1 MYWREHS
8 LNQFCVL
15 LFGDEIHFI
24 EEQISE
30 NINMEAS
37 LFMQNFDIFCVV
49 TFIIKMHKF
58 IAP

>member
-1 MYWREHS
+1 M
-8 LNQFCVL
+8 L